1 MDAGRPGKS
10 PGRHL
15 VSAMRIV
22 QTIAGTR
29 VDHGGTSRSVPAL
42 CDSLVEMG
50 IDNHLLTAR
59 PADPSIRC
67 NYPKELSRVHVVDES
82 AIWRQFQIG
91 KKFCRELD
99 RLIVDPERTLVHDH
113 AVWLASNHA
122 VAQYCRAKK
131 IRRIVSPRGMLGRW
145 ALDHGRWK
153 KRLAWKLYQRAD
165 LASAVGFH
173 ATSQQEAD
181 EILALGFQQPIAVVP
196 NGVDFPDRLP
206 DRKNRTGLQALFLSR
221 IHPKKGLLNL
231 VRAWKLATVPNGWRL
246 VIAGPDENGH
256 QREVQAL
263 VAELG
268 LSGQVDFPGAVD
280 DKDKWQMYVDSDL
293 FVLPSFNEN
302 FGIVIAEAMAAGLP
316 VITTQGTPWS
326 CLPSNQM
333 GWWVEASID
342 AIQAAI
348 TEATSL
354 SDDAR
359 LSMGAAANRY
369 VHQNF
374 DWRSTARHLAE
385 FYQQLATR

>member
-1 MDAGRPGKS
+1 MDAGRPGES
-10 PGRHL
+10 TGWHL
-15 VSAMRIV
+15 VSGMRIV

-42 CDSLVEMG
+42 CDSLVAMG

-67 NYPKELSRVHVVDES
+67 NYPKELSRVHVVEES
-82 AIWRQFQIG
+82 AIWRQFRIG
-91 KKFCRELD
+91 KKFCGQLD
-99 RLIVDPERTLVHDH
+99 RLIIDPENTIVHDH

-122 VAQYCRAKK
+122 VAQYCRARK
-131 IRRIVSPRGMLGRW
+131 IRRIISPRGMLGRW

-153 KRLAWKLYQRAD
+153 KRLAWNLYQRSD
-165 LASAVGFH
+165 LSSAAGFH

-181 EILALGFQQPIAVVP
+181 EIRALGFQQPIAVVP

-206 DRKNRTGLQALFLSR
+206 DRRYRTGHQALFLSR

-231 VRAWKLATVPNGWRL
+231 VRAWKRASVPEGWRL

-263 VAELG
+263 VSELG
-268 LSGQVDFPGAVD
+268 LSEQIEFPGAID

-302 FGIVIAEAMAAGLP
+302 FGIVIAEAMAAGIP

-326 CLPSNQM
+326 CLQSSQM

-342 AIQAAI
+342 NIQTAI
-348 TEATSL
+348 TQATTISDEAR
-354 SDDAR
+354 A
-359 LSMGAAANRY
+359 SMGVSAKRY

-374 DWRSTARHLAE
+374 DWNATAQRLVE
-385 FYQQLATR
+385 FYKEQLHR